1 MKLNARD
8 IPIVKLIPRYERKV
22 RKKDYERIAASI
34 RAVGLIE
41 PLVVFPEGDGFE
53 ILNGHVRYQ
62 ILLEMGVETVP
73 CLVRKEKDGYTNNRM
88 VSHLSPIQ
96 ETRMIRKSLDE
107 LDEQTIANALAIT
120 VSKRMHTSLL
130 KELHPSVAKAFDA
143 GKITKACARELTFVK
158 PKRQETIL
166 SVMEHHNDFSIPFA
180 RALVLKT
187 APALRNKKS
196 RGKNPWDTSERKKS
210 DLLKALKEAEEKH
223 DFYSSLYR
231 QYSINLLKLVIYARS
246 LISNKRVSAYLEAHY
261 PDVHSS
267 FREIISRAE
276 G

>member
-1 MKLNARD
+1 MKLNPRD

-22 RKKDYERIAASI
+22 KKRDYERIAASI
-34 RAVGLIE
+34 LAVGLIE
-41 PLVVFPEGDGFE
+41 PLVVCPEGDGFE

-62 ILLEMGVETVP
+62 ILLEMGVESVP
-73 CLVRKEKDGYTNNRM
+73 CLVRNEKDGYTNNRM

-107 LDEQTIANALAIT
+107 LDEQTIAEALAIT
-120 VSKRMHTSLL
+120 VSSRMHTSLL
-130 KELHPSVAKAFDA
+130 KELHPSVARAFDV
-143 GKITKACARELTFVK
+143 GKITKACARELTYVK
-158 PKRQETIL
+158 PKRQDAIL
-166 SVMEHHNDFSIPFA
+166 SVMEHHNDFSIAFA

-187 APALRNKKS
+187 APALRNKKI
-196 RGKNPWDTSERKKS
+196 RGGNPWDTSERKKL

-231 QYSINLLKLVIYARS
+231 QYSINLLKLVIYART
-246 LISNKRVSAYLEAHY
+246 LISNKRVSAYLEENY
-261 PDVHSS
+261 PDVHLR

>member
-22 RKKDYERIAASI
+22 KKRDYERIAASI

-41 PLVVFPEGDGFE
+41 PLVVCPEGDGFE

-62 ILLEMGVETVP
+62 ILLEMGVESVP

-120 VSKRMHTSLL
+120 VSNRMHTSLL

-158 PKRQETIL
+158 PKRQESIL
-166 SVMEHHNDFSIPFA
+166 SVMEHHKDFSIAFA

-196 RGKNPWDTSERKKS
+196 RGKNPWDTSERKKT

-231 QYSINLLKLVIYARS
+231 QYSINLLKLVIYART
-246 LISNKRVSAYLEAHY
+246 LISNKRVSAYLEENY